1 MDQRNKTI
9 VTEFIL
15 LGFQNGKELEILLF
29 SAFLLMYMTSLIGNT
44 MIILL
49 VCGDYRLHSP
59 MYFFVANLSFLEVA
73 ITSTVVPKMLANT
86 FSLTKTISFVG
97 CLTQS
102 FFYFLLGSTEFFILA
117 VMSFDRYVAICHP
130 LRYAIIMNKQTCI
143 SLLLGSY
150 VGAFLSILASSIL
163 TAPLPFCGPNV
174 INHFFC
180 DSAPVLKLVCA
191 DISLAELAD
200 FVSSAVLLLGSLL
213 LTGVSYTY
221 IIITIFRIPSV
232 QGRQKAFSTCVS
244 HITVVTLYYGS
255 SIFIYVRPQKGN
267 VMDVNKFA
275 TVLNTIVT
283 PMLNPFIYSL
293 RNEKVKVSLRDG
305 VNKYV
310 IQLTNLR
317 CLKSQK

>member
-1 MDQRNKTI
+1 MEYKNKTR

-15 LGFQNGKELEILLF
+15 LGFQNEKGVELLLF
-29 SAFLLMYMTSLIGNT
+29 VVFFLMYVTSLIGNT
-44 MIILL
+44 MIIIL
-49 VCGDYRLHSP
+49 VCVDYRLHSP
-59 MYFFVANLSFLEVA
+59 MYFFVANLSFLEVT
-73 ITSTVVPKMLANT
+73 ITSTVVPKMLVNT
-86 FSLTKTISFVG
+86 FSLRKVISFSG

-117 VMSFDRYVAICHP
+117 VMSFDRYVAICNP
-130 LRYAIIMNKQTCI
+130 LRYTIIMNKQTCLL
-143 SLLLGSY
+143 LLLGSY
-150 VGAFLSILASSIL
+150 VGAFLVMFPSSIL

-200 FVSSAVLLLGSLL
+200 FISSAVLLLGSLL

-221 IIITIFRIPSV
+221 IVITILRIPSV
-232 QGRQKAFSTCVS
+232 QGRQKAFSTCIS

-255 SIFIYVRPQKGN
+255 SIFIYVRPKKGN

-293 RNEKVKVSLRDG
+293 RNEKVKESLRNIFNIYMG
-305 VNKYV
+305 R
-310 IQLTNLR
+310 ITN
-317 CLKSQK
+317 LKSQK

>member
-1 MDQRNKTI
+1 MEGKNKTR

-15 LGFQNGKELEILLF
+15 LGFQNEKEVEVLLF
-29 SAFLLMYMTSLIGNT
+29 VVFLLMYMISLIGNT

-49 VCGDYRLHSP
+49 VCVDYRLYSP
-59 MYFFVANLSFLEVA
+59 MYFFVANLSFLEVT

-86 FSLTKTISFVG
+86 FSLTKVISFTG

-117 VMSFDRYVAICHP
+117 VMSFDRYVAICNP
-130 LRYAIIMNKQTCI
+130 LKYTLIMNKQTCV
-143 SLLLGSY
+143 LLILGSY
-150 VGAFLSILASSIL
+150 VGAFLSILVSSIL

-180 DSAPVLKLVCA
+180 DSAPVLKLACA

-200 FVSSAVLLLGSLL
+200 FISSAVLLLGSLL

-221 IIITIFRIPSV
+221 IVITILRIPSV

-255 SIFIYVRPQKGN
+255 SIFIYVQPKKSN

-293 RNEKVKVSLRDG
+293 RNEKVKESLRDV
-305 VNKYV
+305 VNKCV
-310 IQLTNLR
+310 SRVTNLR
-317 CLKSQK
+317 YHK

>member
-1 MDQRNKTI
+1 MDHRNKTI

-15 LGFQNGKELEILLF
+15 LGFQGEKKVEILLF
-29 SAFLLMYMTSLIGNT
+29 FAFLLMYMTSLIGNT
-44 MIILL
+44 MIVLL
-49 VCGDYRLHSP
+49 VWGDYRLHSP

-86 FSLTKTISFVG
+86 FSLTKTISFMD

-117 VMSFDRYVAICHP
+117 VMSFDRYVAICNP
-130 LRYAIIMNKQTCI
+130 LRYTIIMNKQTCI
-143 SLLLGSY
+143 LLLLGSY

-180 DSAPVLKLVCA
+180 DSAPMLKLVCA

-213 LTGVSYTY
+213 LTGVSYTC
-221 IIITIFRIPSV
+221 IVIAILKIPSV

-255 SIFIYVRPQKGN
+255 SIFIYVQPKKVT
-267 VMDVNKFA
+267 VMDANKFA

-283 PMLNPFIYSL
+283 PVLNPFIYSL
-293 RNEKVKVSLRDG
+293 RNKKVKDSLKDSL
-305 VNKYV
+305 NKYV
-310 IQLTNLR
+310 SMLTNLR
-317 CLKSQK
+317 TLRSQK

>member
-1 MDQRNKTI
+1 MDNFTSRSTFFLMGFSDIWEIQI
-9 VTEFIL
+9 FHAVLFLLIYLEAL
-15 LGFQNGKELEILLF
+15 LGNLL
-29 SAFLLMYMTSLIGNT
+29 
-44 MIILL
+44 IIMLTTKDH
-49 VCGDYRLHSP
+49 CLHTP
-59 MYFFVANLSFLEVA
+59 MYFFLKNLSFLDVA

-86 FSLTKTISFVG
+86 FSLTKAISFVG

-117 VMSFDRYVAICHP
+117 VMSFDRYVAICNP

-150 VGAFLSILASSIL
+150 IGAFLSILVSSML

-191 DISLAELAD
+191 DISVAELAD
-200 FVSSAVLLLGSLL
+200 FVSSVLLLLGSLL

-232 QGRQKAFSTCVS
+232 QGRHKAFSTCVS

-267 VMDVNKFA
+267 VTDVNKFA

-293 RNEKVKVSLRDG
+293 RNEKVKDSLRDG

-310 IQLTNLR
+310 IMLTNLR
-317 CLKSQK
+317 SLKSKK

>member
-1 MDQRNKTI
+1 
-9 VTEFIL
+9 
-15 LGFQNGKELEILLF
+15 
-29 SAFLLMYMTSLIGNT
+29 MYMTSLIGNT
-44 MIILL
+44 MIVLL
-49 VCGDYRLHSP
+49 VWGDYRLHSP

-86 FSLTKTISFVG
+86 FSLTKTISFVD

-117 VMSFDRYVAICHP
+117 VMSFDRYVAICNP
-130 LRYAIIMNKQTCI
+130 LRYTIIMNKQTCI
-143 SLLLGSY
+143 LLLLGSY

-180 DSAPVLKLVCA
+180 DSAPMLKLVCA

-213 LTGVSYTY
+213 LTGVSYTC
-221 IIITIFRIPSV
+221 IVIAILKIPSV

-255 SIFIYVRPQKGN
+255 SIFIYVQPKKVT
-267 VMDVNKFA
+267 VMDANKFA

-283 PMLNPFIYSL
+283 PVLNPFIYSL
-293 RNEKVKVSLRDG
+293 RNKKVKDSLKDSL
-305 VNKYV
+305 NKYV
-310 IQLTNLR
+310 SMLTNLR
-317 CLKSQK
+317 SLRSQK

>member
-1 MDQRNKTI
+1 MDHINKTT

-15 LGFQNGKELEILLF
+15 LGFQNEKEVEILLF

-44 MIILL
+44 MIIFL

-59 MYFFVANLSFLEVA
+59 MYFLVSNLSFLEVA

-86 FSLTKTISFVG
+86 LSLTKAISFMG
-97 CLTQS
+97 GLAQS
-102 FFYFLLGSTEFFILA
+102 FFYFLLGSTEFFLLA
-117 VMSFDRYVAICHP
+117 VMSFDRYVAICNP
-130 LRYAIIMNKQTCI
+130 LRYTIIMNKKTCV

-150 VGAFLSILASSIL
+150 GGAFLSVLASSIL

-213 LTGVSYTY
+213 LTGLSYTY

-255 SIFIYVRPQKGN
+255 SIFIYVRPKKGN
-267 VMDVNKFA
+267 VMNVSKFA

-293 RNEKVKVSLRDG
+293 
-305 VNKYV
+305 
-310 IQLTNLR
+310 
-317 CLKSQK
+317 

>member
-1 MDQRNKTI
+1 MDNFTSRSTFFLMGFSDIREIQI
-9 VTEFIL
+9 FHAVLFLLIYLAAL
-15 LGFQNGKELEILLF
+15 LGNLL
-29 SAFLLMYMTSLIGNT
+29 
-44 MIILL
+44 IITLTTKDH
-49 VCGDYRLHSP
+49 CLHTP
-59 MYFFVANLSFLEVA
+59 MYFFLKNLSFLD
-73 ITSTVVPKMLANT
+73 VVPKMLANT
-86 FSLTKTISFVG
+86 FSLTKAISFVG

-150 VGAFLSILASSIL
+150 VGAFLSILVSSIL

-232 QGRQKAFSTCVS
+232 QGRQKSFSTCVS

-293 RNEKVKVSLRDG
+293 RNEKVKGSLRDG

-310 IQLTNLR
+310 IMLTNLR
-317 CLKSQK
+317 SLKSQK

>member
-1 MDQRNKTI
+1 HRNETQ

-15 LGFQNGKELEILLF
+15 LGFQNEKEVEMLLF
-29 SAFLLMYMTSLIGNT
+29 FTFLLMYMISLLGNT

-49 VCGDYRLHSP
+49 VCCDYRLHSP
-59 MYFFVANLSFLEVA
+59 MYFFVVNLSFLEVA
-73 ITSTVVPKMLANT
+73 ITSTVVPKMLTNI

-117 VMSFDRYVAICHP
+117 VMSFDRYVAICNP
-130 LRYAIIMNKQTCI
+130 LKYAVIMNRQMCI
-143 SLLLGSY
+143 MLLLGSY
-150 VGAFLSILASSIL
+150 VGGFLSILGSSIL
-163 TAPLPFCGPNV
+163 TAALPFCGPNV

-191 DISLAELAD
+191 DVSLVELTD
-200 FVSSAVLLLGSLL
+200 FISSAVLLLGSLL
-213 LTGVSYTY
+213 LTGVSYIY
-221 IIITIFRIPSV
+221 IIITILRIPSV
-232 QGRQKAFSTCVS
+232 QGRQKAFSTCAS
-244 HITVVTLYYGS
+244 HITVVALYYGS

-267 VMDVNKFA
+267 VTDVNKFA

-293 RNEKVKVSLRDG
+293 RNEKVKESLSDAF
-305 VNKYV
+305 NIYV
-310 IQLTNLR
+310 GRLTALR
-317 CLKSQK
+317 SQ

>member
-1 MDQRNKTI
+1 MDCRNKTR

-15 LGFQNGKELEILLF
+15 LGFQNEKEIEIPLF
-29 SAFLLMYMTSLIGNT
+29 SAFLLMYMTALIGNT

-86 FSLTKTISFVG
+86 FSLNKAISFVG
-97 CLTQS
+97 YLTQS
-102 FFYFLLGSTEFFILA
+102 FFYFLLKSKEFFIL
-117 VMSFDRYVAICHP
+117 
-130 LRYAIIMNKQTCI
+130 YAIIMNKQTCI
-143 SLLLGSY
+143 MLLLGSY
-150 VGAFLSILASSIL
+150 VGVFLSILASSIL
-163 TAPLPFCGPNV
+163 TAPLLFCGPNI

-180 DSAPVLKLVCA
+180 DNGPVLKLVCA

-200 FVSSAVLLLGSLL
+200 FISSAVLLLGSLL
-213 LTGVSYTY
+213 LTGVSYMY
-221 IIITIFRIPSV
+221 IIITILRIPFV

-255 SIFIYVRPQKGN
+255 SIFIYVCPKKDN

-275 TVLNTIVT
+275 TVLNTIVM

-293 RNEKVKVSLRDG
+293 RNEKGKESLRRL
-305 VNKYV
+305 
-310 IQLTNLR
+310 Q
-317 CLKSQK
+317 

>member
-1 MDQRNKTI
+1 MGGTQI
-9 VTEFIL
+9 IIIEFIL
-15 LGFQNGKELEILLF
+15 LGFQNEKEVEILLF

-73 ITSTVVPKMLANT
+73 ITSTVMLANT
-86 FSLTKTISFVG
+86 FSVTKAISFVG

-117 VMSFDRYVAICHP
+117 VMSFDRYIAICNP
-130 LRYAIIMNKQTCI
+130 LRYAIIMNKQTCVL
-143 SLLLGSY
+143 LLLGSY
-150 VGAFLSILASSIL
+150 MGAFLSILAPSIL
-163 TAPLPFCGPNV
+163 TGSLPFCGPNI

-180 DSAPVLKLVCA
+180 DSGPVLKLVCA

-200 FVSSAVLLLGSLL
+200 FISSAVLLLGSLL
-213 LTGVSYTY
+213 LTGVSYMY
-221 IIITIFRIPSV
+221 IIITILKIPSV

-255 SIFIYVRPQKGN
+255 SIFIYVRPKKGN
-267 VMDVNKFA
+267 VLDVNKFA

-293 RNEKVKVSLRDG
+293 RNEKVKESLRDAFNECIG
-305 VNKYV
+305 MVANSRS
-310 IQLTNLR
+310 LR
-317 CLKSQK
+317 SEK

>member
-1 MDQRNKTI
+1 MKPPNVSI
-9 VTEFIL
+9 IEFIL
-15 LGFQNGKELEILLF
+15 LGFQNEKEVEILLF
-29 SAFLLMYMTSLIGNT
+29 SALLMYMTSLIGNT

-86 FSLTKTISFVG
+86 FSHTKAISFVG

-117 VMSFDRYVAICHP
+117 VMSFDRYIAICNP
-130 LRYAIIMNKQTCI
+130 LRYAIIMNKQTCVL
-143 SLLLGSY
+143 LLLGSY
-150 VGAFLSILASSIL
+150 VGAFLSILAPSIL
-163 TAPLPFCGPNV
+163 TGSLPFCGPNI

-180 DSAPVLKLVCA
+180 DSGPVLKLVCA

-200 FVSSAVLLLGSLL
+200 FISSAVLLLG
-213 LTGVSYTY
+213 VSYMY
-221 IIITIFRIPSV
+221 IIITILRIPSV

-255 SIFIYVRPQKGN
+255 SIFIYVRPKKGN
-267 VMDVNKFA
+267 VLDVNKFA

-293 RNEKVKVSLRDG
+293 RNEKVKESLRDAF
-305 VNKYV
+305 NKY
-310 IQLTNLR
+310 IGSLR
-317 CLKSQK
+317 KG

>member
-1 MDQRNKTI
+1 MEHRNRTK

-15 LGFQNGKELEILLF
+15 LGFQNEKGVEIFLF
-29 SAFLLMYMTSLIGNT
+29 VAFLLMYMTSLIGNT

-49 VCGDYRLHSP
+49 VCVDYRLHSP
-59 MYFFVANLSFLEVA
+59 MYFFVANLSFLEVT

-86 FSLTKTISFVG
+86 FSLRKVISFSG

-117 VMSFDRYVAICHP
+117 VMSYDRYVAICNP
-130 LRYAIIMNKQTCI
+130 LRYTLIMNKQTCI
-143 SLLLGSY
+143 LLLLGSY
-150 VGAFLSILASSIL
+150 VGAFFSIFPSSIL

-200 FVSSAVLLLGSLL
+200 FISSAVLLLGSLL

-221 IIITIFRIPSV
+221 IVITILRIPSV
-232 QGRQKAFSTCVS
+232 KGRQKAFSTCFS

-255 SIFIYVRPQKGN
+255 SIFIYVRPKKGN
-267 VMDVNKFA
+267 IMDVNKFA

-293 RNEKVKVSLRDG
+293 RNEKVKESLRD
-305 VNKYV
+305 VFNKYV
-310 IQLTNLR
+310 CRITNLR
-317 CLKSQK
+317 CEK